1 MKQNLSSFG
10 IEDNENKNAT
20 QTAQPDDGVVQRLK
34 NCVTFDIWLNNA
46 PIISIIKALLS
57 KDYVL
62 IQGRDLRW
70 DR

>member
-1 MKQNLSSFG
+1 MPRSKQPVMMLL
-10 IEDNENKNAT
+10 
-20 QTAQPDDGVVQRLK
+20 RLE

-62 IQGRDLRW
+62 IQEEILDGI
-70 DR
+70 DRVNK

>member
-1 MKQNLSSFG
+1 MMLL
-10 IEDNENKNAT
+10 
-20 QTAQPDDGVVQRLK
+20 RLE

-62 IQGRDLRW
+62 IQEEILDGI
-70 DR
+70 DRVNK